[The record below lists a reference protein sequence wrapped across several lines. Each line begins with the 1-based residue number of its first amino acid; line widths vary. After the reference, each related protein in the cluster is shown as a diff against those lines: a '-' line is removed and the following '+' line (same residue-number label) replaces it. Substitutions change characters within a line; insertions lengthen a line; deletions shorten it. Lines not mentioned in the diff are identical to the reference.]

1 MTAAPAIRTATNASP
16 KRRGGAING
25 KPTHNRAATTNN
37 PMRARTNGRTSAGRR
52 VRDLFKAY
60 LAAMGRTDDIAAA
73 QALAAAE
80 LVTAAEN
87 ARTKL
92 LAGQGD
98 VEQIVRLENLANRA
112 VRRLG
117 IKPGAATPQL
127 SMRER
132 LIAEAEARDEAEAE
146 ASAPAATAV
155 HAAGPVDWE
164 ARMGEAV
171 APSDSGG
178 QP

>member
-1 MTAAPAIRTATNASP
+1 MLENRAATNASP

-25 KPTHNRAATTNN
+25 KPTHNRAATTND

-52 VRDLFKAY
+52 VRDLYQA
-60 LAAMGRTDDIAAA
+60 LLNATGRIDDIACA

-80 LVTAAEN
+80 LVAAAEN

-98 VEQIVRLENLANRA
+98 IEQIVRLENLANRA

-117 IKPGAATPQL
+117 IQPGAAAPQL
-127 SMRER
+127 SMRDR

-155 HAAGPVDWE
+155 HAEGSADGE
-164 ARMGEAV
+164 ARMGGAV
-171 APSDSGG
+171 VPSDSGG

>member
-1 MTAAPAIRTATNASP
+1 MFENRAATNATT

-25 KPTHNRAATTNN
+25 KPTHNRAATTND

-52 VRDLFKAY
+52 VRDLFTAY
-60 LAAMGRTDDIAAA
+60 LAAMGRIDDIARA

-80 LVTAAEN
+80 LTAAAEN

-98 VEQIVRLENLANRA
+98 IEQIVRLENLANRA

-117 IKPGAATPQL
+117 IKPGAEAPYVPL
-127 SMRER
+127 RER
-132 LIAEAEARDEAEAE
+132 LLAQVE
-146 ASAPAATAV
+146 AATAAEEAENKQ
-155 HAAGPVDWE
+155 AAAEDETPVSE
-164 ARMGEAV
+164 VV
-171 APSDSGG
+171 APITEPTDV
-178 QP
+178 